1 MSDKTLDD
9 AIGVFTELTK
19 EQMTLFLIGAKDY
32 FKKFDKSEEEED
44 EEDDID
50 KLKSDLELAYAE
62 HATTYRMI
70 RKVYFGEAKI
80 VYDVY
85 GEDVISFE
93 DNDGEFLW

>member
-9 AIGVFTELTK
+9 AISIFTELTK
-19 EQMTLFLIGAKDY
+19 EQMALFLIGAKDY
-32 FKKFDKSEEEED
+32 LKNFDKSEEDD

-50 KLKSDLELAYAE
+50 KIKSDLELAYAE